1 MVKCEAAGC
10 FSLCDFS
17 KDRFIDSVKFKE
29 EFVYISTKISLRLIL
44 PKLDFQVI
52 LSVFCVPVGLFTGVE
67 FII

>member
-1 MVKCEAAGC
+1 MVKRIVIG
-10 FSLCDFS
+10 SMQL
-17 KDRFIDSVKFKE
+17 KE